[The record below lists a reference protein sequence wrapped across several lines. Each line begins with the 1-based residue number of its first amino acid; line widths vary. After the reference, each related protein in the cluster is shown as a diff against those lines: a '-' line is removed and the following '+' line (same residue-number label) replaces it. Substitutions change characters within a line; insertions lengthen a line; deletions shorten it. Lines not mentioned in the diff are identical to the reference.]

1 MCTGRATRNGCAR
14 TLFGSQCALEGLQV
28 MGVPEHYVD
37 HNVLWNGYKE
47 WVCEN
52 IVWITMCSGRATSN
66 GCARTLCGSQCALEG
81 LQGMGV
87 REHCVDHNVHWK
99 GYKEWVCEN
108 IVWITMCS
116 GRATSNGC
124 ARTLCGSQCALE
136 GLHGMGVREHCVD
149 HNVHWKGYKEWVCE
163 NIVWITMCSGR
174 ATSNGC
180 ARTLCG
186 SQCALEG
193 LQVMGVPEH
202 CVDHNVLWKGYKEW
216 VCENIV
222 WITMCTGRATSN
234 GCARTLCG
242 SQCALEGLQV
252 MGVPEHCVDHNVLW
266 KGYKEW
272 VCENIVWITMCTGR
286 VTRNG
291 CAGTLCGSQCAL
303 EGLQVMGVRE
313 HCVDHNVLWKGYK

>member
-1 MCTGRATRNGCAR
+1 
-14 TLFGSQCALEGLQV
+14 
-28 MGVPEHYVD
+28 
-37 HNVLWNGYKE
+37 
-47 WVCEN
+47 
-52 IVWITMCSGRATSN
+52 MCSGRATSN

-116 GRATSNGC
+116 GRATSNWC
-124 ARTLCGSQCALE
+124 ARTF
-136 GLHGMGVREHCVD
+136 
-149 HNVHWKGYKEWVCE
+149 
-163 NIVWITMCSGR
+163 
-174 ATSNGC
+174 
-180 ARTLCG
+180 CG

-222 WITMCTGRATSN
+222 WITMCTGRATRN

-252 MGVPEHCVDHNVLW
+252 MGVREHFVDHNVLW
-266 KGYKEW
+266 KVYK
-272 VCENIVWITMCTGR
+272 
-286 VTRNG
+286 
-291 CAGTLCGSQCAL
+291 
-303 EGLQVMGVRE
+303 
-313 HCVDHNVLWKGYK
+313 